1 VNYWKLKGA
10 TASIADDAR
19 TISLHILSAA
29 GFGKF
34 YPFQASRGSIDTT
47 TTSVA
52 ANYKESLQTIL
63 DNCVLLFVLGTKVI
77 QKPWLPKK
85 MRDLNAAVHSF
96 RAYMTGVY
104 EAEKKAFSE
113 DKPAANNLMT
123 QLVRAS
129 LGDNGLS
136 ETEIYGNIFVFNF
149 AGHDTTPHTLA
160 FTIYLLATDTAMQD
174 WVFEELDHVLGERQ
188 ADEWAYTTEYPKLKR
203 TLALLYETIRL
214 YSPVPI
220 AKSTGNSEKPLTVD
234 GKTYIIP
241 AKTLLI
247 PNHIAVHT
255 HPKYWGEDSLE
266 FNPKRWIQSTS
277 AQIDDEVFVT
287 PRKGSFIPWSD
298 GVRNCPGKKFS
309 QVEFVACLATLL
321 KEHYVEPK
329 LFDGEDMGQ
338 ARRRVLKLVEEDTGQ
353 VLLLQM
359 FHPERAPMAWK
370 RRSSGKI
377 TE

>member
-1 VNYWKLKGA
+1 MRYWASQSSVA
-10 TASIADDAR
+10 TTADDTR
-19 TISLHILSAA
+19 TLSLHILSGA

-34 YPFQASRGSIDTT
+34 YPFQPHRKVSPTSPIV
-47 TTSVA
+47 SVA
-52 ANYKESLQTIL
+52 ANYKESLETIL
-63 DNCVLLFVLGTKVI
+63 NNCVLLFVLGTEVI
-77 QKPWLPKK
+77 KKPWLPKK
-85 MRDLNAAVHSF
+85 ARELNAAVQSF
-96 RAYMTGVY
+96 KAYMTEVY

-113 DKPAANNLMT
+113 DRPASNNLMT

-129 LGDNGLS
+129 LGEDGLS
-136 ETEIYGNIFVFNF
+136 ETEIYGNIFIFNF
-149 AGHDTTPHTLA
+149 AGHDTTAHTLA
-160 FTIYLLATDTAMQD
+160 FSIYLLATEPDIQE
-174 WVFEELDHVLGERQ
+174 WVFSELQYVLGKKPVE
-188 ADEWAYTTEYPKLKR
+188 EWSYTNDFPKLKR

-220 AKSTGNSEKPLTVD
+220 AKSTGNSDKSLTVE
-234 GKTYIIP
+234 GKTFIVP
-241 AKTLLI
+241 ANTLLI

-255 HPKYWGEDSLE
+255 HPKFWGEDSLK
-266 FNPKRWIQSTS
+266 FNPRRWIEPMSES
-277 AQIDDEVFVT
+277 IDTEVFMT

-329 LFDGEDMGQ
+329 VFSNESMDQ

-359 FHPERAPMAWK
+359 FHPEKAPMVWK
-370 RRSSGKI
+370 RRNV
-377 TE
+377 